1 MIQMKGVR
9 AFAPNEE
16 THPAFAAALRS
27 ARDAGVALYAM
38 DCRVQPDCMELDAP
52 VPILL

>member
-1 MIQMKGVR
+1 MDRILLLMTTPDY
-9 AFAPNEE
+9 AA
-16 THPAFAAALRS
+16 ADAALRS